1 MPNALLTHYN
11 AENNLVII
19 IGLTDGI
26 IRQKRDI
33 NIPPRVNE
41 IGTSPYSYVILNM
54 KLFIFLELEE
64 LVDFLRKKN
73 NKTKLFFL
81 LLISLQLIKKEKV
94 LCIENCNV
102 KKNAMTDILD

>member
-33 NIPPRVNE
+33 NIE
-41 IGTSPYSYVILNM
+41 IPLN
-54 KLFIFLELEE
+54 
-64 LVDFLRKKN
+64 
-73 NKTKLFFL
+73 
-81 LLISLQLIKKEKV
+81 KKEKNFYEEV
-94 LCIENCNV
+94 SAHFL
-102 KKNAMTDILD
+102 KKEEATFFKIQNNLNPMSL

>member
-1 MPNALLTHYN
+1 
-11 AENNLVII
+11 
-19 IGLTDGI
+19 
-26 IRQKRDI
+26 
-33 NIPPRVNE
+33 
-41 IGTSPYSYVILNM
+41 M

-102 KKNAMTDILD
+102 KKNAMTDILIPNIWHYRDSDVYTYK

>member
-1 MPNALLTHYN
+1 MPNALLPHYN
-11 AENNLVII
+11 AEHNLVII

-73 NKTKLFFL
+73 NKKTK
-81 LLISLQLIKKEKV
+81 
-94 LCIENCNV
+94 
-102 KKNAMTDILD
+102 

>member
-1 MPNALLTHYN
+1 MPNAILTHYN
-11 AENNLVII
+11 PEHNLVTI

-64 LVDFLRKKN
+64 LVDILRKKN
-73 NKTKLFFL
+73 NKTK
-81 LLISLQLIKKEKV
+81 
-94 LCIENCNV
+94 
-102 KKNAMTDILD
+102 

>member
-1 MPNALLTHYN
+1 MIELRNKSNYDQNNNSICLTHYN
-11 AENNLVII
+11 PEYNLVII
-19 IGLTDGI
+19 IGLIDGI

-73 NKTKLFFL
+73 NKTK
-81 LLISLQLIKKEKV
+81 
-94 LCIENCNV
+94 
-102 KKNAMTDILD
+102 

>member
-1 MPNALLTHYN
+1 MIELRNKSNYNQNNNSIFLTQYN
-11 AENNLVII
+11 EENNLVTI

-41 IGTSPYSYVILNM
+41 IGTSLYSYVILNM

-64 LVDFLRKKN
+64 LDFLRKKN
-73 NKTKLFFL
+73 NKTK
-81 LLISLQLIKKEKV
+81 
-94 LCIENCNV
+94 
-102 KKNAMTDILD
+102 